1 MNHHPNVAGAG
12 HERYLELLPFLVN
25 GTLDE
30 LDHARLQRHLRE
42 CADCRAALVAEQAFA
57 ACYAATAAPVPDPA
71 PALARLL
78 VRLDLETPS
87 GDATAGDAN
96 IVPLAARRAAR
107 TQRAL
112 QRPYAVACALMLT
125 LALGVLV
132 VSQPLR
138 SPLAPAYRTLAAAQG
153 RVVAAPGTL
162 NVVFAPELTATE
174 IRSLLTALPV
184 STLTPRAQPGS
195 YQVQLVGGSATRH
208 LLVAAAARLRGQPGV
223 LFAEPAPSPSEGHL
237 R

>member
-1 MNHHPNVAGAG
+1 MNHHPNVSGTG

-42 CADCRAALVAEQAFA
+42 CADCRAALVEEQAFA
-57 ACYAATAAPVPDPA
+57 ACYVATAAPVPDPA

-78 VRLDLETPS
+78 ERLDRETPA
-87 GDATAGDAN
+87 GAAAGGDAN
-96 IVPLAARRAAR
+96 VVLLAARRTER

-125 LALGVLV
+125 LALGVLT

-138 SPLAPAYRTLAAAQG
+138 SPLAPAYRTLADAQG
-153 RVVAAPGTL
+153 RAVAAPGTL
-162 NVVFAPELTATE
+162 NVVFAPDLTASE
-174 IRSLLTALPV
+174 IDALLAALPA

-195 YQVQLVGGSATRH
+195 YQVHLLGGSATRH
-208 LLVAAAARLRGQPGV
+208 LLVAAAARLRRQPGV
-223 LFAEPAPSPSEGHL
+223 LFAEPAPSPGRGDL